1 MLSGNMKTCK
11 PFRRV
16 FISKFLVQRPVV
28 SLRCQETLFSMEA
41 YVEIKIIPTLGLDG
55 NYSLRRS
62 EIEQRLVW
70 GYEGQ

>member
-1 MLSGNMKTCK
+1 
-11 PFRRV
+11 
-16 FISKFLVQRPVV
+16 
-28 SLRCQETLFSMEA
+28 MEA